1 MASFLRYWLPLIAYC
16 VFIFV
21 QSSGESPVDLPQ
33 LPGIDK
39 VLHAGGY
46 GLLGVLF
53 YRAYRSRWPNAS
65 GWATANAGLLSA
77 AFYGFT
83 DELHQ
88 AFVPSRTADP
98 FDWLADTFGALLG
111 IAAYGLFLRLWSR
124 RSAGRCGLAQ
134 LTKRVGSDR

>member
-1 MASFLRYWLPLIAYC
+1 MAPFLRYWLPLIAYC

-21 QSSGESPVDLPQ
+21 QSSGESPVDLPSV
-33 LPGIDK
+33 PGVDK

-65 GWATANAGLLSA
+65 GWATANASLLSA

-88 AFVPSRTADP
+88 AFVPVAHGRP
-98 FDWLADTFGALLG
+98 
-111 IAAYGLFLRLWSR
+111 LRL
-124 RSAGRCGLAQ
+124 AGRHVSARCWGSRPTLCSCGYGRGEAPAGAAW
-134 LTKRVGSDR
+134 RN